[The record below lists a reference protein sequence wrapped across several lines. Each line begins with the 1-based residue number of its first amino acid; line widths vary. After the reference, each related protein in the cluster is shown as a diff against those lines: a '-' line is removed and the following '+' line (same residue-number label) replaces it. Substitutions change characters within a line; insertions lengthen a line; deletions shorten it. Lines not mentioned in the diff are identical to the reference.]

1 MPAVVPISGDIELPI
16 SGDIG
21 SLGSPVRWNLSTKGS
36 NVTVGPDP
44 RYVSI
49 SGAGTIMSAEGVTA
63 GGGGEAFWEIA
74 VAETGRGSWVGL
86 VEVEEGGEE
95 ERGGGGGRRSR
106 WPDGNLSLSAIGWA
120 IWGGET
126 GLFHPMYIKGK
137 SIDQIVG
144 LKAGQTVGLHLRRVA
159 SSSSS
164 SSSSSVPPPPKS
176 VTPPSASPSSPTFP
190 SSPAAPLSDA
200 APPRP
205 HVLAYYVDGQE
216 VCEAFLPEELP
227 QGLQGKTSTLH
238 LAVSN
243 GWAGVTRVSVTA
255 RAPPGVA

>member
-21 SLGSPVRWNLSTKGS
+21 SLDSPVRWNLRTKGS

-63 GGGGEAFWEIA
+63 GGGGEAYWEIA

-86 VEVEEGGEE
+86 VEVEGGGE
-95 ERGGGGGRRSR
+95 GGGGSR

-144 LKAGQTVGLHLRRVA
+144 FKAGQTVGLHLRQ
-159 SSSSS
+159 
-164 SSSSSVPPPPKS
+164 KS
-176 VTPPSASPSSPTFP
+176 DS
-190 SSPAAPLSDA
+190 L
-200 APPRP
+200 
-205 HVLAYYVDGQE
+205 HVLAYYIDGQE

-243 GWAGVTRVSVTA
+243 GWAGATRVSVTA
-255 RAPPGVA
+255 RAPPGVV